1 MIRRF
6 LQAVSIVLLAGFTA
20 VAGDWPRFRGPN
32 GAGLSDSVI
41 PAEWT
46 DANRLWK
53 IALPGSGHGS
63 PVVWQDRVFLLC
75 GDESTG
81 RRTALCVSAKDGAT
95 LWKHD
100 APGSAYHHHRFNS
113 VASSTP
119 AVDTERVYF
128 TWGSPEKITVAAF
141 RHDGTPV
148 WEADLGPVKRDHGYG
163 NSPIIHDGL
172 VILSNDQE
180 SDCALIALDAATGKV
195 RWSLPRTE
203 NHSNYATPC
212 IYQPAGATAQVIV
225 SSWRLGLTGV
235 EAATGR
241 QLWQKPVYGT
251 RQERAIASPFIAEDF
266 VIGNCGFAGRDKH
279 VVVLRPGKGADMEE
293 AWRVEKSA
301 PHIPSPIVVKDRMF
315 LWNDQGVITCV
326 KLATGEPVWSERVPG
341 EFFASPVCAAGRL
354 FGVDKTGVVT
364 VVAVA
369 DKFQLLARNSLEEA
383 SQATPAI
390 ADGRMFI
397 RTLEHL
403 HCIGARIPQQAN

>member
-1 MIRRF
+1 MIRRLVPALF
-6 LQAVSIVLLAGFTA
+6 IVLIAAVTA

-32 GAGLSDSVI
+32 GSGLSDSVI

-53 IALPGSGHGS
+53 IELPGAGHGS
-63 PVVWQDRVFLLC
+63 PVVWQERVFLLC

-81 RRTALCVSAKDGAT
+81 KRTALCVSANDGAT

-100 APGSAYHHHRFNS
+100 VQGSAYHHHRFNS
-113 VASSTP
+113 VASGTP
-119 AVDTERVYF
+119 AVDAERVYF

-141 RHDGTPV
+141 RHDGTPA
-148 WEADLGPVKRDHGYG
+148 WDADLGPVKREHGYG
-163 NSPIIHDGL
+163 SSPIVHDGL

-180 SDCALIALDAATGKV
+180 SDCALIALDAATGKI
-195 RWSLPRTE
+195 RWKFPRAE

-212 IYQPAGATAQVIV
+212 IYQPAGGPAQIIV

-241 QLWQKPVYGT
+241 QLWQKAVYGAK
-251 RQERAIASPFIAEDF
+251 QERAIASPFTAGDF
-266 VIGNCGFAGRDKH
+266 VVGNCGFVGRDKH
-279 VVVLRPGKGADMEE
+279 VVVLRPGKGAGVMEE

-326 KLATGEPVWSERVPG
+326 KLATGESVWSERVPG
-341 EFFASPVCAAGRL
+341 EFFASPVCAGDRL
-354 FGVDKTGVVT
+354 FGVDKTGVVV
-364 VVAVA
+364 VVAAA
-369 DKFQLLARNSLEEA
+369 DKFQLLAGNPLEEA
-383 SQATPAI
+383 TQATPAI
-390 ADGRMFI
+390 AGGRMFI

-403 HCIGARIPQQAN
+403 HCIGTRQAD